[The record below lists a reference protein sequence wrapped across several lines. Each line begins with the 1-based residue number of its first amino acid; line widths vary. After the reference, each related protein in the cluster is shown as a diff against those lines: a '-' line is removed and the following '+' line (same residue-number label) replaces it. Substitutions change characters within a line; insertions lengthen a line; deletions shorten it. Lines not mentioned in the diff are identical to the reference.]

1 MEADVLNSISAL
13 SVIFGVAVFHLGASS
28 KKVLAALEL
37 DIPAKTLR
45 LERMQ
50 NRKEVLVALLIGA
63 FPNFMMLSAIFI
75 VMLPSM
81 IRYIKIYE
89 FNLFAFSFMVTLFQ
103 ILGFIVMFYVVISFA
118 NIIKLSKKWLELL

>member
-28 KKVLAALEL
+28 KKILAALEL

-50 NRKEVLVALLIGA
+50 SRKEVLVALLIGA

-81 IRYIKIYE
+81 IRYIRIYE

-118 NIIKLSKKWLELL
+118 NILKLSKKWLELL